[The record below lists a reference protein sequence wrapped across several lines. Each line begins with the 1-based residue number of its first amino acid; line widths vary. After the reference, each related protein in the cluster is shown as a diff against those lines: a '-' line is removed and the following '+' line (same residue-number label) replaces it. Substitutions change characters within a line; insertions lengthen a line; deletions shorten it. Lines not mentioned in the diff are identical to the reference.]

1 MENNKYSLF
10 DIIGVRYQDI
20 LNIPELAIGEGV
32 TTFFGPSGSGKTSIL
47 KLLNRLISPTS
58 GQIFYKGTALEHT
71 DPIDHRRKVVMLSQ
85 NPVMFKGSIKDNL
98 NASFRFRN
106 HLVPED
112 KTLSDVLENVGL
124 DKDLGFLVDKLSGG
138 EKQRL
143 ALARVI
149 LLKPEVYLLDEPSSA
164 LDDNSADVII
174 ETLYQ
179 RVRSESK
186 SMIMVTHSKSIAQKY
201 SNNIINVAGGKIIS
215 RGFSDE

>member
-85 NPVMFKGSIKDNL
+85 NPVMFEGSIKDNL

-124 DKDLGFLVDKLSGG
+124 DKIWASGRQVG
-138 EKQRL
+138 KRL

-215 RGFSDE
+215 RGFSDDNIVN

>member
-1 MENNKYSLF
+1 
-10 DIIGVRYQDI
+10 
-20 LNIPELAIGEGV
+20 
-32 TTFFGPSGSGKTSIL
+32 
-47 KLLNRLISPTS
+47 
-58 GQIFYKGTALEHT
+58 
-71 DPIDHRRKVVMLSQ
+71 
-85 NPVMFKGSIKDNL
+85 
-98 NASFRFRN
+98 
-106 HLVPED
+106 VPED